1 LISSSGKLVSPSNTD
16 ITLTFYP
23 PGEMNIEYK
32 LDVGYGLQSLDN
44 SSSVSVNLISPT
56 EHVIHS
62 VVTDLQNGQVTFY
75 ML

>member
-1 LISSSGKLVSPSNTD
+1 
-16 ITLTFYP
+16 
-23 PGEMNIEYK
+23 MNIEYK